1 MHFTPIYFV
10 ALFFVPAFTA
20 PVPGQ
25 SSVAR
30 DAHSKNYNP
39 TTTSLAP
46 PNAATSSSQPQHST
60 EHTVTG
66 PGLTTPSES
75 GPSTSQP
82 AAARNSPNE
91 GKRGRRGRRPKDSK
105 PLGSTAVAGSTEP
118 EKNNSEVHP
127 VSQGQ
132 GAPPSTP
139 SNPTKPAAGSEWD
152 QSHFVNT
159 KLIKAGGNTG
169 KDRRHTI

>member
-25 SSVAR
+25 SSAAR

-39 TTTSLAP
+39 PTTSLAP
-46 PNAATSSSQPQHST
+46 PNAATSSSQPQHS
-60 EHTVTG
+60 
-66 PGLTTPSES
+66 TPSES

-91 GKRGRRGRRPKDSK
+91 GKRGKRPKDSK

-139 SNPTKPAAGSEWD
+139 SNPTQPAAGSEWD

-169 KDRRHTI
+169 KDRRNTI